1 MASFL
6 SLWAQMKRLNWANRI
21 TLLRIGAALPIIVLM
36 HFPRPLWCW
45 IAAFLFVLASLSDFL
60 DGYIARREG
69 MVTTFGKFLDP
80 LADKLLICSV
90 LVQMAALGWVPAWVT
105 ILVIVRELAVTG
117 LRAVAA
123 DHGVVIAADRYG
135 KWKTVLQI
143 VALVPLLIHYPF
155 WGLPVHGI
163 GIFILY
169 IALILTIVS
178 GVNYFYR
185 FYCDWSSSR
194 LDTAEA
200 ADVVNAS
207 KTPQHPHQ
215 DAS

>member
-1 MASFL
+1 MA
-6 SLWAQMKRLNWANRI
+6 
-21 TLLRIGAALPIIVLM
+21 P
-36 HFPRPLWCW
+36 
-45 IAAFLFVLASLSDFL
+45 D
-60 DGYIARREG
+60 
-69 MVTTFGKFLDP
+69 
-80 LADKLLICSV
+80 
-90 LVQMAALGWVPAWVT
+90 
-105 ILVIVRELAVTG
+105 
-117 LRAVAA
+117 VAA

-194 LDTAEA
+194 FDTTDAGDA
-200 ADVVNAS
+200 AKAS
-207 KTPQHPHQ
+207 DPLQHPNQ